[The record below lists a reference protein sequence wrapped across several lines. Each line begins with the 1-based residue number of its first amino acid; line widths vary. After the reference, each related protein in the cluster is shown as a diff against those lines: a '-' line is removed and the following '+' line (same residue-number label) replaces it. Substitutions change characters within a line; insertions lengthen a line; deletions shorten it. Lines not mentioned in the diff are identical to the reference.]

1 MMDNLYSGEES
12 PLGDENRESFEER
25 LLSGGG
31 GGGEEIVETEQRL
44 YDFHKAIEKV
54 K

>member
-1 MMDNLYSGEES
+1 MMDSLYSGEES
-12 PLGDENRESFEER
+12 PSGDDNRESFEDR

-31 GGGEEIVETEQRL
+31 EELVETEQRL
-44 YDFHKAIEKV
+44 YDFHRTIEKI